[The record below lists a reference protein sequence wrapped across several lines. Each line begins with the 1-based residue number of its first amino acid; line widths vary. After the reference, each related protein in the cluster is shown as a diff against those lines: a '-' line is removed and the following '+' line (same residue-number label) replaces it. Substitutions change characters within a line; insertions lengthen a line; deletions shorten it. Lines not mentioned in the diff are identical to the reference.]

1 MNSRDLGKFLVLLAL
16 LIISGLVSIAIVL
29 AFNSSSLAV
38 GMVTSLVVSSLG
50 AIYSSILE
58 SSFFESFVDLLESL
72 FFRSSGERDHS
83 GKRAILKQETI
94 INMYYKQQ
102 NREVLVVFI
111 VVLIALAACSAVSVF
126 LEVQLPIAQ
135 ISLILFVLLVLLY
148 LKKLFV
154 EYRIIKGYFGTNR
167 YEATEIIQFVEKNV
181 DKLDSSGGGGL
192 RVFPSVVL
200 ETSRTE
206 LSSQD
211 SGEDF

>member
-29 AFNSSSLAV
+29 AFNGSSLAV
-38 GMVTSLVVSSLG
+38 SIVTGTVLSSLG
-50 AIYSSILE
+50 AIYPSILE

-72 FFRSSGERDHS
+72 FFRSSEERDRS

-111 VVLIALAACSAVSVF
+111 VILITLVACSAISVF

-148 LKKLFV
+148 LKKLFI

-167 YEATEIIQFVEKNV
+167 YEATEIIRFVEKNI

-192 RVFPSVVL
+192 RVFPSMVL